1 MMKSIIAILSVSIFL
16 ALPKSVSAAAPIYL
30 ELHTGDFNSALKKAS
45 ENGKLLMV
53 DFYADWCQPCKWMDK
68 TTFTNTGVV
77 DMLNTNFVTYK
88 ANIDTK
94 DGFLT
99 KEKYGIQFLPTILI
113 FNTKGELVERL
124 ESTMAPEKLLP
135 ILEFHNHPN
144 NKVKI
149 THQFNSS
156 PVTETSSNSNT
167 STSASEDYDL
177 KLLYEEYR
185 RSEKTKSTYRL
196 QVGVYEEYQAAFDKV
211 NVLREEFLEPIVV
224 LNDYRDGKTLYKVM
238 MGEFK
243 SQNEAESFRV
253 ILLNSFNIQSIV
265 N

>member
-1 MMKSIIAILSVSIFL
+1 MSFFL
-16 ALPKSVSAAAPIYL
+16 ALPQLATASAPNYL
-30 ELHTGDFNSALKKAS
+30 ELHNGDFNSALKKAS
-45 ENGKLLMV
+45 ESGKLLMV

-68 TTFTNTGVV
+68 TTFTNSGIV
-77 DMLNTNFVTYK
+77 DMLNSNFVTYK

-94 DGFLT
+94 EGFLT

-149 THQFNSS
+149 MHQFNSS
-156 PVTETSSNSNT
+156 PATDANT
-167 STSASEDYDL
+167 ASASSSSSDDYDM

-196 QVGVYEEYQAAFDKV
+196 QIGVYEEYQQAFDKV

-253 ILLNSFNIQSIV
+253 ILINSFNIKSIV

>member
-1 MMKSIIAILSVSIFL
+1 MKKSIFAILLLSISIT
-16 ALPKSVSAAAPIYL
+16 LPAKASTAAPSYL

-45 ENGKLLMV
+45 QDGKLLMV

-77 DMLNTNFVTYK
+77 DMLNSNFITYK

-124 ESTMAPEKLLP
+124 ESTMPAEKLLP
-135 ILEFHNHPN
+135 ILEFHNHPS
-144 NKVKI
+144 NKLKI

-156 PVTETSSNSNT
+156 PANDVAQSSPTE
-167 STSASEDYDL
+167 EYDL

-185 RSEKTKSTYRL
+185 QSEKTKSTYRL
-196 QVGVYEEYQAAFDKV
+196 QVGVYEEYQKAFDQV

-238 MGEFK
+238 MGEFQ

-253 ILLNSFNIQSIV
+253 ILLSSFNIQSIV

>member
-1 MMKSIIAILSVSIFL
+1 MIKSIISILTMSICIS
-16 ALPKSVSAAAPIYL
+16 LPVYTSASAPAYL
-30 ELHTGDFNSALKKAS
+30 ELHTGDFNSAQKKAS
-45 ENGKLLMV
+45 ESGKLLMV

-68 TTFTNTGVV
+68 TTFTNSGVI
-77 DMLNTNFVTYK
+77 DMLNSNFIMYK

-124 ESTMAPEKLLP
+124 ESTMAAEKLLP

-144 NKVKI
+144 NKLKI

-156 PVTETSSNSNT
+156 PVAADLVQETNV
-167 STSASEDYDL
+167 SEEYDL

-185 RSEKTKSTYRL
+185 QSEKTKSTYRL
-196 QVGVYEEYQAAFDKV
+196 QVGVYEEYQRAFDKV

-243 SQNEAESFRV
+243 TQNEAESFRV
-253 ILLNSFNIQSIV
+253 ILQSSFNIQSIV

>member
-1 MMKSIIAILSVSIFL
+1 MIKSIIAILTMSIFF
-16 ALPKSVSAAAPIYL
+16 ALPQQVNAAAPTYL
-30 ELHTGDFNSALKKAS
+30 ELHTGDFNSALKTAS
-45 ENGKLLMV
+45 ESGKLLMV

-68 TTFTNTGVV
+68 TTFTNSGVV
-77 DMLNTNFVTYK
+77 DMLNSNFVTYK

-124 ESTMAPEKLLP
+124 ESTMAAEKLLP

-156 PVTETSSNSNT
+156 PAADASPSNT
-167 STSASEDYDL
+167 TSSASEDYDL

-196 QVGVYEEYQAAFDKV
+196 QVGVYEEYQEAFDKV

>member
-1 MMKSIIAILSVSIFL
+1 MIKSIIAVLTMTFCLS
-16 ALPKSVSAAAPIYL
+16 SAMHATGAAPSYL
-30 ELHTGDFNSALKKAS
+30 ELHSGDFNSALKKAS
-45 ENGKLLMV
+45 ESGKLLMV

-68 TTFTNTGVV
+68 TTFTNSNVV
-77 DMLNTNFVTYK
+77 DMLNSNFVTYK

-124 ESTMAPEKLLP
+124 ESTMAAEKLLP

-144 NKVKI
+144 NKLKI

-156 PVTETSSNSNT
+156 PVPDVAQETN
-167 STSASEDYDL
+167 ASEEYDM

-185 RSEKTKSTYRL
+185 QSEKTKSTYRL
-196 QVGVYEEYQAAFDKV
+196 QVGVYKDYQMAFDKV

-238 MGEFK
+238 MGEFL
-243 SQNEAESFRV
+243 SQNEAESFRI
-253 ILLNSFNIQSIV
+253 ILQTSFNIQSIV